1 MKDITSATP
10 KHLVKALK
18 DMILVEG
25 PYSWSKIK
33 FQIQSPNMKAENNV
47 AHTYRCT
54 HHDIGEEHDNHILVF
69 RVKSKG
75 AFWPSKQNLS
85 KLATV

>member
-1 MKDITSATP
+1 
-10 KHLVKALK
+10 
-18 DMILVEG
+18 
-25 PYSWSKIK
+25 
-33 FQIQSPNMKAENNV
+33 MKAENNV

-85 KLATV
+85 KLATVWLTHFSEEEANTPLMPEVSRAASPFSALFYKHVKEF